1 MFSSFFP
8 FMSSDLSSNK
18 GPTPEEQEATRNAQS
33 CIDECHIEQLVHDT
47 KFLRVDSL
55 LELVK
60 ALIFVSSQAID
71 PAEVV
76 ATMSSSTSGATA
88 GGPQSHHGHHHHHNH
103 HHGSI
108 SSGSN
113 GVGGSNQLAN
123 STSLTNLSSLSE
135 TRVDSDAAVFSLECL
150 IKVVLQNRDR
160 IACIWSLVRNH
171 FYNIVINA
179 CDYSFFLQRAV
190 IGLLRVSA
198 RLLRREELA
207 SEVLASL
214 RMLLMFKKK
223 SIVRKLSRHV
233 SFGVHD
239 LLRTN
244 AVNIHSNDD
253 WSSIFTILQVYG
265 AGATS
270 PYLTAS
276 SQFTDETTA
285 NLILSDVNLLSRSI
299 SLGKHSLSVAKS
311 SDSSKK

>member
-1 MFSSFFP
+1 
-8 FMSSDLSSNK
+8 MSSDISTSK
-18 GPTPEEQEATRNAQS
+18 GPTPEEQEATKNAQA
-33 CIDECHIEQLVHDT
+33 CIDECHIEQLIHDT

-71 PAEVV
+71 QAEIVSISQ
-76 ATMSSSTSGATA
+76 TSSGTS
-88 GGPQSHHGHHHHHNH
+88 QHGHHHHHH
-103 HHGSI
+103 Q
-108 SSGSN
+108 SSGA
-113 GVGGSNQLAN
+113 NQLAN
-123 STSLTNLSSLSE
+123 STSLTNLSLSSE
-135 TRVDSDAAVFSLECL
+135 PRIDSDAAVFSLECL

-179 CDYSFFLQRAV
+179 VDYSFYLQRAV
-190 IGLLRVSA
+190 VGLLRISA

-233 SFGVHD
+233 SFGIHD

-270 PYLTAS
+270 PYLTAAAAA
-276 SQFTDETTA
+276 Q
-285 NLILSDVNLLSRSI
+285 LLVDDAAASENFLTRSL
-299 SLGKHSLSVAKS
+299 SLGKPHSTSLAVKQPDLSKRIS
-311 SDSSKK
+311 MIRIIWIFF